1 MVMKEGALLCA
12 VQGQLALA
20 VTLTLPAPP
29 LAVKFCAV
37 GLMVKVVAVTL
48 TVKLAVAV
56 APPPSVTCKPTMF
69 APTVAAQEAATS
81 AVMVPLVLTRLVT
94 LMPAGADVTVTIRL
108 PAGVSASLTVAMV
121 EVVAALLCWRDRV
134 GAAVIVGGVLT
145 GACTS
150 NAPISLPS
158 PPFGLGEGGV
168 PTGRVKPR

>member
-56 APPPSVTCKPTMF
+56 
-69 APTVAAQEAATS
+69 
-81 AVMVPLVLTRLVT
+81 
-94 LMPAGADVTVTIRL
+94 TIRL
-108 PAGVSASLTVAMV
+108 PAGVAASLTVAMV

-158 PPFGLGEGGV
+158 PPFGFGEGGL